1 MSNDRPI
8 SPRVAL
14 RMIAVLGGAAV
25 LTACAA
31 FSPDGGMDLV
41 SGIAS
46 EELKKDAFVIRT
58 PEQASA
64 VRAHVQHL
72 MRKPLTADAAVQVA
86 LLNNRGL
93 QAAYNELGIA
103 EAAMVGASL
112 PPNPAFSFEQH
123 VGPGR
128 DSRSSGA
135 SSPTSWRSRRLPA
148 RAEIAA
154 DRFRQAQLRAAEETL
169 RVAAE
174 TRRAYYRAVAAR
186 ELVGFLAQAQIRRRN
201 REPARQAARRDRR
214 HEQARSGAR
223 AGVLRR
229 AHRAACDAR
238 GSARRANA
246 SG

>member
-72 MRKPLTADAAVQVA
+72 MRKPLTADAAVQIA

-112 PPNPAFSFEQH
+112 PPNPTFSFARI

-128 DSRSSGA
+128 TRDRAAHRRQYPGARDLAGARRRSPPTVSGRRSCARPRRRCGSPPRRAAPTTARSPRASWSA
-135 SSPTSWRSRRLPA
+135 SS
-148 RAEIAA
+148 
-154 DRFRQAQLRAAEETL
+154 
-169 RVAAE
+169 
-174 TRRAYYRAVAAR
+174 
-186 ELVGFLAQAQIRRRN
+186 RRR
-201 REPARQAARRDRR
+201 RPRPKP
-214 HEQARSGAR
+214 R
-223 AGVLRR
+223 ASLPS
-229 AHRAACDAR
+229 
-238 GSARRANA
+238 GSARPAP
-246 SG
+246 